1 MREGRG
7 DARPA
12 RQPRVRRWRV
22 AEPRPPRHTVASAAV
37 TTSVALTVLV
47 LVGTLLHQ
55 AVLIPPLA
63 ATTAIVTATPGS
75 PLAQPRH
82 VVGGHMLSC
91 LVCYALLALGWHG
104 PFAAAAA
111 CGVACGVVLLCKAAH
126 PPAMA
131 TAVMIMVTEP
141 HAAGFVPLLATGAVL
156 LVLVQL
162 ISSRLQREKYPTT
175 WW

>member
-1 MREGRG
+1 
-7 DARPA
+7 
-12 RQPRVRRWRV
+12 
-22 AEPRPPRHTVASAAV
+22 
-37 TTSVALTVLV
+37 V
-47 LVGTLLHQ
+47 LVGILLHQ

-63 ATTAIVTATPGS
+63 ATTAIVTSTPGS

-82 VVGGHMLSC
+82 VIGGHMLSC
-91 LVCYALLALGWHG
+91 LVCYAVLALGWHG
-104 PFAAAAA
+104 PFAAAVA

-141 HAAGFVPLLATGAVL
+141 HAAGFVPLLATGAAL